1 MSGRMQE
8 RNIIEKSGGGWKSDD
23 IKVSVGVR
31 KEALEGIDFGVCG
44 SLMPDRSSPR
54 YASRD
59 DFRFFVNILANLHSV
74 VRQVLYLFIP
84 PREYQYHMIRQAY
97 LFPFPLLPGAKS
109 TLSSS
114 VRSALSFL
122 FSATSV
128 FSSTTS
134 LLSSFR
140 SMARMVLSEGMPECR
155 DVIEG
160 LVEAGRI
167 VVSSS
172 LGCTCSSSVHP
183 LTGVKGR
190 VLDGGIPKR

>member
-1 MSGRMQE
+1 VLCVAR
-8 RNIIEKSGGGWKSDD
+8 
-23 IKVSVGVR
+23 
-31 KEALEGIDFGVCG
+31 
-44 SLMPDRSSPR
+44 
-54 YASRD
+54 
-59 DFRFFVNILANLHSV
+59 RFSILWNILANLHSV
-74 VRQVLYLFIP
+74 VRQVLYLFVL

-97 LFPFPLLPGAKS
+97 LFSFPLLPGAGS

-134 LLSSFR
+134 LLSSFK
-140 SMARMVLSEGMPECR
+140 SMAGMVLSEGMPECR

-172 LGCTCSSSVHP
+172 LRCTCSSSIHP
-183 LTGVKGR
+183 LTDLGGRVLNAGMLTSGRIVQGVLGVKG
-190 VLDGGIPKR
+190 VFIL